1 MGAVAVGAIIYF
13 GSEELRRQ
21 IEEIFAV
28 FERAYELGMVIVL
41 WVYLRNF
48 VFKKDGVDYYVFV
61 DLIGQVNY
69 LAVIIGVDI
78 VK

>member
-1 MGAVAVGAIIYF
+1 MGVVVVGVIIYF
-13 GSEELRRQ
+13 GLEELCCQ

-28 FERAYELGMVIVL
+28 FECVYELGMVIVL
-41 WVYLRNF
+41 WVYLCNF

>member
-1 MGAVAVGAIIYF
+1 MGVVVVGVIIYF
-13 GSEELRRQ
+13 GLEELRCQ
-21 IEEIFAV
+21 IEEIFVV
-28 FERAYELGMVIVL
+28 FERVYELGMVIVL
-41 WVYLRNF
+41 WVYLCNF

-69 LAVIIGVDI
+69 LVVIIGVDI